1 MKKGLQTFLLGKAL
15 EVRGRLARRG
25 LEDYYRGV
33 PKPPKRKDQVNAV
46 TRAIELLID
55 RGCLTGFGVRT
66 RKKWFIK
73 EVRLTAF
80 GRRRAI
86 EILGGQPALPLKS
99 K

>member
-1 MKKGLQTFLLGKAL
+1 MKKGLQTFLLGRAL

-25 LEDYYRGV
+25 LEDYYRAI
-33 PKPPKRKDQVNAV
+33 PKPPKRKDQVHAV

-73 EVRLTAF
+73 EVRLTAL
-80 GRRRAI
+80 GRRRAV
-86 EILGGQPALPLKS
+86 EILGGQRRLPLKNR
-99 K
+99 